1 MIRPPLGRSPLL
13 AGPWLWPAED
23 DAERMAEARRL
34 SGAAGPANLQ
44 PGAVLLLAVTGG
56 NPSLWK
62 LVFGRGPESLHDVDF
77 EATTRTYWADM
88 AGVVSRT
95 LPVLWSELEPIRR
108 QVPRAVCLE
117 FAPRQT
123 DRVVLPPERLEGESF
138 GVSFYLA
145 AASLALKRGLRAD
158 VAASAAIDDAGE
170 VHPIDDDGL
179 KAKIELLAA
188 AAPRVRRILVAHE
201 NAAAAREAAGGRIEV
216 VPVANGVEALREGF
230 AEDLVTSLVAA
241 GSDARR
247 RDELVD
253 AFFELALS
261 RRDAVPDWTPV
272 RTAAKIALDSWAG
285 LDPAGR
291 ARLEFAEAVA
301 ARHESNEGEFP
312 WPDDAVL
319 DGLPRDRKDNVLAH
333 VVQQS
338 ADNAV
343 PPSKDAEARVRPL
356 IGAKGDRSKAQLRL
370 VGALG
375 RLLAVTGR
383 PSDGLALQ
391 REAAEEFAALGADG
405 LLEIS
410 FPLSAWYRLAGML
423 DDGAAFDDAETL
435 YRAVGARGDLGAGRE
450 YVELARAGAM
460 VRLGRRL
467 GSDPEAT
474 LRRIAGDTKRESH
487 LRWSAARSLAALL
500 RGEARLAEEEEVETA
515 LLAAA
520 QRLRDGAAASAHEP
534 SDVRTARTYHDLL
547 LLDRAVEAQDDAA
560 AAAAAARIAAT
571 EGGLCSNLFTAAD
584 LHGADRAKYLAE
596 TYPY

>member
-1 MIRPPLGRSPLL
+1 MIRPPLARSPLL

-23 DAERMAEARRL
+23 DPEGMDTARRL
-34 SGAAGPANLQ
+34 AGVAGPSNLQ
-44 PGAVLLLAVTGG
+44 PGAVLILAVTGG

-62 LVFGRGPESLHDVDF
+62 LVFGRGPALLHDVDF
-77 EATTRTYWADM
+77 DATTRAYWADM

-108 QVPRAVCLE
+108 QVPRAVCLA

-123 DRVVLPPERLEGESF
+123 DRVVLPPERLEGTSF

-170 VHPIDDDGL
+170 VHAIDDDGL
-179 KAKIELLAA
+179 KAKIELLAVS
-188 AAPRVRRILVAHE
+188 APRVRRILVAHE
-201 NAAAAREAAGGRIEV
+201 NAAAAREAACGRIEV
-216 VPVANGVEALREGF
+216 VPVSNGVEALREGF

-272 RTAAKIALDSWAG
+272 RNAARIALESWEG
-285 LDPAGR
+285 LDPAGS
-291 ARLEFAEAVA
+291 ARLRFAEAVA
-301 ARHESNEGEFP
+301 ARHESNEGDFP
-312 WPDDAVL
+312 WPDDEVL
-319 DGLPRDRKDNVLAH
+319 EGLPRDRKDNVLAH
-333 VVQQS
+333 VVQQA

-343 PPSKDAEARVRPL
+343 PPPEDAEARVRPL

-383 PSDGLALQ
+383 PRDGLASQ
-391 REAAEEFAALGADG
+391 REAAEEFAALGGDG

-410 FPLSAWYRLAGML
+410 FPLSSWYRLAGML
-423 DDGAAFDDAETL
+423 RDGAAFDDAETL
-435 YRAVGARGDLGAGRE
+435 YRTVAARGDLGAGIE

-460 VRLGRRL
+460 VRLSRRL

-500 RGEARLAEEEEVETA
+500 RIEARISEEDEIETA
-515 LLAAA
+515 LLAAG
-520 QRLRDGAAASAHEP
+520 QWPRNGAAASALAP
-534 SDVRTARTYHDLL
+534 SDVRTAKTYHDLV
-547 LLDRAVEAQDDAA
+547 LLDRAVEAQDASAA
-560 AAAAAARIAAT
+560 AAAAERVAAA
-571 EGGLCSNLFTAAD
+571 EPGLCRNLFTAAD
-584 LHGADRAKYLAE
+584 SMGADRAAHLAE
-596 TYPY
+596 AYPY